1 MNQTSYK
8 DVFGD
13 EIILVD
19 SVRAMILMK
28 HPETVDFI
36 DQIDRVLAQ
45 PDEVHQSVRDK
56 RSILY
61 YRFEDGI
68 LKGKWV
74 VVVVK
79 RIDQNFIST
88 IYATD
93 QIKSGETLWKKTK

>member
-1 MNQTSYK
+1 MGQTLYR

-19 SVRAMILMK
+19 SVRAMILIK
-28 HPETVDFI
+28 HPETVDVI

-45 PDEVHQSVRDK
+45 PDEVHESIRDS

-88 IYATD
+88 IYVTD
-93 QIKSGETLWKKTK
+93 QIKSGETLWTKTK